1 MSKLML
7 IDAVHQEETRVALVN
22 NGRVEDFDFETTG
35 SEQLRGNIYLA
46 KVTRVEPS
54 LQACFV
60 EYGGNRHGFLA
71 FSEIHPDYYQ
81 LPQADREALL
91 EEAAREA
98 EAAASKAFTG
108 GGVSAD
114 LPTFEI
120 ARADFADGP
129 TTTALLRAGELV
141 ASNGEARRKMNE
153 GAVRVNDAKVGA
165 DQTHAWGDIL
175 NEVEAFKVQ
184 VGKKRIALVK
194 PV

>member
-1 MSKLML
+1 ML
-7 IDAVHQEETRVALVN
+7 RSC
-22 NGRVEDFDFETTG
+22 R
-35 SEQLRGNIYLA
+35 
-46 KVTRVEPS
+46 S
-54 LQACFV
+54 L
-60 EYGGNRHGFLA
+60 
-71 FSEIHPDYYQ
+71 S
-81 LPQADREALL
+81 
-91 EEAAREA
+91 
-98 EAAASKAFTG
+98 G

-175 NEVEAFKVQ
+175 SEVEAFKVQ